1 MKTKKILALVLALL
15 LVMAFFAG
23 CGENNQNQ
31 NNNQQQNPPAENN
44 NQQQNPPAENNNQQN
59 PPAEN
64 NNQQQEPPAENTG
77 DGATY
82 VEHASKGTV
91 KVGHLVDLTGV
102 EAATGNQAKAAF
114 DFAATNALLIGD
126 YEIEVIE
133 RDCQSN
139 SGMAAN
145 AASQLVEEGVVAIF
159 GPTQIGHKSAVAN
172 QLADDGVP
180 LILYNGTPA
189 GMMRAS
195 QWVVGEGGGT
205 MPFPTVMAHYAYE
218 QGYRKV
224 YTIRQDTT
232 GGDNYVG
239 PFEDEFVKLGGEV
252 IDSVRLTVGGSDYT
266 TLLTNFNDPDADAI
280 VGWTSSAD
288 AINFWTSWYELGLHE
303 KLPVLAT
310 MHGGFTDFYV
320 MKQLDGKDPAIAEA
334 IVSTGTKTVINYCYS
349 IDNPQNAEFLE
360 IWKAGHDGA
369 VPGGNNL
376 AGACWQAIEVLER
389 ALAATNGDTDPET
402 LLGAIFS
409 VNFTGPEGHV
419 FFENGQQAA
428 SKDVNVSQV
437 VRLGDNYNYQV
448 VETYNDVGVNGYTG

>member
-1 MKTKKILALVLALL
+1 MKTKKIFAVALALL
-15 LVMAFFAG
+15 MVLELFAG
-23 CGENNQNQ
+23 CNSTSTNGNTTTPTPAPTEAAKTPAPATPAPAAEGEGESKGEAE
-31 NNNQQQNPPAENN
+31 PA
-44 NQQQNPPAENNNQQN
+44 PA
-59 PPAEN
+59 
-64 NNQQQEPPAENTG
+64 G
-77 DGATY
+77 GATY
-82 VEHASKGTV
+82 VEHASKGKI

-102 EAATGNQAKAAF
+102 EAATGNQAKTAF
-114 DFAATNALLIGD
+114 DFAAQNALLIGE

-139 SGMAAN
+139 SGFAAT
-145 AASQLVEEGVVAIF
+145 AAAELVESGVVAIF

-205 MPFPTVMAHYAYE
+205 NPFPTVMAHYAYE
-218 QGYRKV
+218 QGLRKV

-239 PFEDEFVKLGGEV
+239 PFEDEFTKLGGE
-252 IDSVRLTVGGSDYT
+252 IIQSVRLTVGGSDYSS
-266 TLLTNFNDPDADAI
+266 LLATFTDPEADAI

-288 AINFWTSWYELGLHE
+288 AINFWTSWYELGLSE

-320 MKQLDGKDPAIAEA
+320 MKQLDGKDPAIADA
-334 IVSTGTKTVINYCYS
+334 IVANETKTVINYCYS
-349 IDNPQNAEFLE
+349 IDNEQNAEFLE
-360 IWKAGHDGA
+360 IWTAGQGA
-369 VPGGNNL
+369 IPAGNNL

-389 ALAATNGDTDPET
+389 ALSATNGDTDPET
-402 LLGAIFS
+402 LLDAIFS
-409 VNFTGPEGHV
+409 VDFTGPEGHV
-419 FFENGQQAA
+419 FFANGQQAA

-437 VRLGDNYNYQV
+437 VRLDDGSYNYQV
-448 VETYNDVGVNGYTG
+448 VETYNDIGVDGYTG